1 MQEQAAE
8 GQLARL
14 ACAPEAFRGVEG
26 LLPTSI
32 TSNADLTGR
41 RSLKLPALLVT
52 YFQSPSDVSQP
63 SAWKFNGK
71 PE

>member
-14 ACAPEAFRGVEG
+14 ACAPEAFKGVEG

-41 RSLKLPALLVT
+41 QSLK
-52 YFQSPSDVSQP
+52 
-63 SAWKFNGK
+63 
-71 PE
+71 